1 MNQNRFG
8 PKNARLNIPQSAQG
22 RHYNGP
28 ELPQPVPSLPQG
40 KAGHQEADG
49 GGAGGQ
55 DSNSEVSSYHNKEAK
70 IPQEEATCSIE
81 VDKNRNQ
88 TIKVIETNK
97 SPQSGNGSGS
107 SGNSLAKLNR
117 MELSN
122 LVDNPQTAN
131 PKARNGLDKA
141 MQVKTFVFFFVRNLF
156 IVIPILIRSIRAHL
170 QR

>member
-1 MNQNRFG
+1 MNGTCWYQKPWGLRPVNQNRFG
-8 PKNARLNIPQSAQG
+8 PKNARLNIPQPAQV

-28 ELPQPVPSLPQG
+28 ELPQPVPGLPQTE
-40 KAGHQEADG
+40 AGHQEADG

-70 IPQEEATCSIE
+70 IPQEEATCSTE

-117 MELSN
+117 MELRN

-141 MQVKTFVFFFVRNLF
+141 MQVKTFVVL
-156 IVIPILIRSIRAHL
+156 L
-170 QR
+170 